1 MATPLMRP
9 PPATGVV
16 LAGGASSRLGR
27 DKALATVGGRPMLT
41 RVADAVSVACSE
53 TLVAGD
59 PTGRED
65 LELPGG
71 ARWIP
76 DRYAGKGPLA
86 GLHAGLAEARH
97 DLVVAVGCDMP
108 FLNGLLLVLLLRVAE
123 EDREL
128 YQAVVP
134 RVGGR
139 LQPLHAVYHRSCVRQ
154 AEELLDTEESPAHS
168 LHDLVSRLRVRYVE
182 EDELRPFDPEL
193 RSFLSVNTEEELE
206 RAERLL
212 GPPR

>member
-9 PPATGVV
+9 PSATGVV

-27 DKALATVGGRPMLT
+27 DKALATVGDRPMLT
-41 RVADAVSVACSE
+41 RVVDAVSVACSE

-59 PTGRED
+59 PTGREE

-76 DRYAGKGPLA
+76 DRYTDKGPLA
-86 GLHAGLAEARH
+86 GLHAGLAEAHH

-123 EDREL
+123 EDRQL

-139 LQPLHAVYHRSCVRQ
+139 LQPLHAVYHRSCARQ
-154 AEELLDTEESPAHS
+154 VEELLATEASPAPS
-168 LHDLVSRLRVRYVE
+168 LHGLVSRLRVRYVE
-182 EDELRPFDPEL
+182 EAELRPFDPEL

>member
-1 MATPLMRP
+1 
-9 PPATGVV
+9 
-16 LAGGASSRLGR
+16 
-27 DKALATVGGRPMLT
+27 MLT

-76 DRYAGKGPLA
+76 DRYTGKGPLA

-97 DLVVAVGCDMP
+97 DLIVAVGCDMP

-123 EDREL
+123 EDRQL

-139 LQPLHAVYHRSCVRQ
+139 LQPLHAVYHRSCARQ
-154 AEELLDTEESPAHS
+154 AEELLATEASPAHS

-182 EDELRPFDPEL
+182 EDELRTFDPEL